1 LRNIQVD
8 SAMSIREHFRGPLR
22 IDQLAKMAGMGVSML
37 HRHFHELKD
46 MSPIQYQ
53 KRLRLHEARRLM
65 LEESYKVGTA
75 ALDVGYETSTQSFG
89 SIVGSSAKLR
99 SGT

>member
-1 LRNIQVD
+1 MKTGVD
-8 SAMSIREHFRGPLR
+8 QSKGLEGSGEAPLR
-22 IDQLAKMAGMGVSML
+22 IDQLAKMAGMGVSTL
-37 HRHFHELKD
+37 HRHFHELTD

-53 KRLRLHEARRLM
+53 KRLRWMSVMKARL
-65 LEESYKVGTA
+65 S
-75 ALDVGYETSTQSFG
+75 SFG

>member
-1 LRNIQVD
+1 
-8 SAMSIREHFRGPLR
+8 
-22 IDQLAKMAGMGVSML
+22 MGVSTL
-37 HRHFHELKD
+37 HRHFHELTD

-65 LEESYKVGTA
+65 LEDSYEVGTA
-75 ALDVGYETSTQSFG
+75 ALDVGYESFRLSSFG

-99 SGT
+99 SET